1 MKNLVFIQLNEI
13 NFDIVKEYLKTENY
27 ENLKFISNNILVTTS
42 EKKYN
47 LLEPWIQWQT
57 IYTGLK
63 AEKHNIFRLGDVEK
77 KNIPQFYEKLEKLG
91 YSVGAICP
99 MNCLNRC
106 QNPAYFIPDPWTKS
120 HTDNSK
126 LSKIISN
133 VLRETVNNNA
143 NNKISIKNYFFILF
157 LFFYFSQIKYFFLY
171 IYYFATSFKYKWR
184 KTLFLDLLLHDIH
197 IRLYKKKKPN
207 FSTIFYNAG
216 AHIQHHYFFNSK
228 ANKTNLK
235 NPEEFLENNKD
246 PFNEVISLY
255 DKILGDYLLIKSNN
269 IILATGLTQVP
280 TDTFEYYYRLSD
292 HQNFLTKLKI
302 SFEKVHPRMSRDFLI
317 KFKSDDEVNFAHN
330 ILSRLE
336 LKGQKIF
343 GILEKRENEIF
354 ATLTYSKEI
363 LKKDTLYFKDLS
375 IKFFFEVSFVSI
387 KNGKHSSKGFLFL
400 NGDIQSFNKTKLPQS
415 INSLHEMVINY
426 FIS

>member
-1 MKNLVFIQLNEI
+1 MKNLIFIQLNEI
-13 NFDIVKEYLKTENY
+13 NFDVIREYLKTENY
-27 ENLKFISNNILVTTS
+27 ENLRFISNNILVTTS

-77 KNIPQFYEKLEKLG
+77 KKIPQFYEKLEKLG

-99 MNCLNRC
+99 MNCMNRC
-106 QNPAYFIPDPWTKS
+106 QNPSYFIPDPWTKS
-120 HTDNSK
+120 NTDNSQF
-126 LSKIISN
+126 SKIIYN

-143 NNKISIKNYFFILF
+143 NNKIGIKNYFLILF

-171 IYYFATSFKYKWR
+171 IYYFVTSFKYKWR

-197 IRLYKKKKPN
+197 IRMYKKKNPN

-228 ANKTNLK
+228 ANRTNLK
-235 NPEEFLENNKD
+235 NSEKFLQNNKD

-255 DKILGDYLLIKSNN
+255 NKILADYLTIKSKN
-269 IILATGLTQVP
+269 IILATGLTQDP
-280 TDTFEYYYRLSD
+280 TNTIEYYYRLSD
-292 HQNFLTKLKI
+292 HQNFLRRLKI
-302 SFEKVHPRMSRDFLI
+302 SFEKVYPRMSRDFLI
-317 KFKSDDEVNFAHN
+317 KFKSKDEINCAYD
-330 ILSRLE
+330 ILSK
-336 LKGQKIF
+336 LKLNGQKVF

-354 ATLTYSKEI
+354 VTLTYSKEI
-363 LKKDTLYFKDLS
+363 LMDDILYFNDTS
-375 IKFFFEVSFVSI
+375 IKIFFEVSFVSI

-400 NGDIQSFNKTKLPQS
+400 NGDIQKFNKTKLPQS
-415 INSLHEMVINY
+415 ITNLHNIILNY
-426 FIS
+426 FA